1 MAKPASQVKGEL
13 ARLPRVQCTSA
24 VLMIRP
30 AAFGANPE
38 TAASNAFQSTG
49 PGTARDAEFAMAES
63 DAVAEALGRAG
74 VEVIVVDDTPEPARP
89 DAAFPNNWLSLHHD
103 GTAVLYPMLSP
114 LRRRERRR
122 DVIAALESRGFTV
135 SRVLDLTG
143 WESSDVYL
151 EGTGSMVLDHRE
163 RVAWACE
170 SPRTNARPLEQFA
183 AELGYEARTF
193 GATGPAGEPVYH
205 TNVLMCIGERFA
217 IACLQALPDA
227 TQQRRLREGVEAGER
242 ELIEI
247 DRTQMASFAGNALAL
262 NATDGTPLVAIS
274 ATAWG
279 SLSDAQRRALERH
292 GRPVTPA
299 VPTIERL
306 GGGSVRCM
314 LAEVFLPRTR
324 PDAEGAG

>member
-1 MAKPASQVKGEL
+1 VVQPASQVKGEL
-13 ARLPRVQCTSA
+13 ARLPRAQCAST

-30 AAFGANPE
+30 AAFGSNPE
-38 TAASNAFQSTG
+38 TAASNAFQSAAA
-49 PGTARDAEFAMAES
+49 GTARDVEFAMAES
-63 DAVAEALGRAG
+63 DAVAEALVRAG
-74 VEVIVVDDTPEPARP
+74 VEVIVVDDTPEPAKP

-122 DVIAALESRGFTV
+122 DVIATLESSGFAV
-135 SRVLDLTG
+135 SRILDLTG
-143 WESSDVYL
+143 WESSDVFL

-183 AELGYEARTF
+183 TELGYEARTF
-193 GATGPAGEPVYH
+193 RASGPAGEPVYH
-205 TNVLMCIGERFA
+205 TNVMMCIGERFA
-217 IACLQALPDA
+217 LACLQALPDA
-227 TQQRRLREGVEAGER
+227 TQQRLLREGLEVGER

-247 DRTQMASFAGNALAL
+247 DRAQMGSFAGNALAL
-262 NATDGTPLVAIS
+262 RATDGTPLVAMS
-274 ATAWG
+274 AAAWG
-279 SLSDAQRRALERH
+279 SLSAAQHRALERH

-299 VPTIERL
+299 IPTVERL

-314 LAEVFLPRTR
+314 LAEVFLPRTTT
-324 PDAEGAG
+324 AGESR